1 MTTATATRP
10 VTATRPAATTSI
22 TMDDLRD
29 ALRLALAATDSLS
42 FDDPVW
48 ADLVPYVD
56 ELDRALAQAVGRT
69 PVPIPPAATGVLRV
83 RSLIVAARNLRAR
96 DVTIVHRAAA
106 NRATELAVA
115 LARAGVTGIVQPSR

>member
-10 VTATRPAATTSI
+10 VTATRSAETTSTTI
-22 TMDDLRD
+22 DDIRH

-48 ADLVPYVD
+48 TDLVPYVD
-56 ELDRALAQAVGRT
+56 ELDQALAQAIGRT
-69 PVPIPPAATGVLRV
+69 PVPIPPAATHVLRV
-83 RSLIVAARNLRAR
+83 RSLIVAARTLRGR

-106 NRATELAVA
+106 NRATDLAVT
-115 LARAGVTGIVQPSR
+115 LARAGVTGIVQAPR